1 VIASI
6 SNATG
11 SVRYEYEHAA
21 VPGYG
26 PIEGMDRL
34 VGVHFLDRA
43 GAEISARSYHYED
56 PSDRFLLTGITDE
69 HGKRFATYAYN
80 GEAQAVLTEHAGG
93 AQRYTFAYPSPT
105 SRILTDPLGSS
116 RSIGIAY
123 DANNKSQITAESQP
137 AGAGCAAS
145 AKATTYSDKGDV
157 ASRTDFNGNK
167 TCFISDPAR
176 GTELVRTSGL
186 AKDAACPA
194 S

>member
-1 VIASI
+1 FIASI

-21 VPGYG
+21 VPGHA

-34 VGVHFLDRA
+34 VGVHFLDSS

-56 PSDRFLLTGITDE
+56 PNDRFLLTGITDE

-93 AQRYTFAYPSPT
+93 AQRYTFAYSSPT
-105 SRILTDPLGSS
+105 SRIVTDPLGSS

-123 DANNKSQITAESQP
+123 DANNKSQITDESQP

-145 AKATTYSDKGDV
+145 AKASTYSDKGDV

-167 TCFISDPAR
+167 TCFISDPIR
-176 GTELVRTSGL
+176 GNELARTSGL
-186 AKDAACPA
+186 AKNAACPA
-194 S
+194 R